1 MNQANR
7 RLPDSQ
13 ARRAI
18 GKKRKNVRDRAEA
31 NLAEVNLAE
40 VNLAAVSKVGNNK
53 PISD

>member
-1 MNQANR
+1 MNQSNL

-13 ARRAI
+13 AKKAI

-31 NLAEVNLAE
+31 NLAVANP
-40 VNLAAVSKVGNNK
+40 AAVSKAGNNK